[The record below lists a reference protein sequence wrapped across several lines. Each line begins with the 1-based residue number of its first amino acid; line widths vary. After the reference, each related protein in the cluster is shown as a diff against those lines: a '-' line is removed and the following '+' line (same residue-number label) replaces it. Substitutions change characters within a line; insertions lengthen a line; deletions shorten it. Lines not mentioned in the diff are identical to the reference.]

1 MPAPLE
7 IIQEPGKAAAVFDP
21 QRLRLMEHL
30 KEPDSAAGIARRLQL
45 SRQQVNYHLRELEK
59 AQLIVLVG
67 ERRKGNCV
75 ERLLQATAQSYL
87 ISPEVLG
94 AMLPPLSPDRFSSA
108 YLAAT
113 AARAVAELASLRS
126 GAAEAGKKVA
136 TLTLSAEVRFA
147 TPATRLA
154 FATDITA
161 AFSGVIAKYHDE
173 AAAEGRTFR
182 VFLGG
187 YPSVKTTAD
196 TNSG

>member
-21 QRLRLMEHL
+21 QRLRLLEHL

-136 TLTLSAEVRFA
+136 TQR
-147 TPATRLA
+147 
-154 FATDITA
+154 
-161 AFSGVIAKYHDE
+161 
-173 AAAEGRTFR
+173 
-182 VFLGG
+182 
-187 YPSVKTTAD
+187 
-196 TNSG
+196 

>member
-21 QRLRLMEHL
+21 QRLRLLEHL

-75 ERLLQATAQSYL
+75 GRLLQATAQSYL

>member
-21 QRLRLMEHL
+21 QRLRLLEHL

-113 AARAVAELASLRS
+113 AARAVVELASLRS

>member
-1 MPAPLE
+1 
-7 IIQEPGKAAAVFDP
+7 
-21 QRLRLMEHL
+21 
-30 KEPDSAAGIARRLQL
+30 
-45 SRQQVNYHLRELEK
+45 VNYHLRELEK

>member
-21 QRLRLMEHL
+21 QRLRLLEHL